1 MPNFDPEI
9 NRKANE
15 LKEMLIKEDEN
26 FKKERDEFI
35 YIIIPNYYK
44 ETYSETYIGIEGA
57 VRKILQLYENINLR
71 DTEII
76 QTAGKI
82 PEIIQTAIE
91 QFGFTNLLKK
101 EFKSRELK
109 LSNEEITCIEQNEIE
124 INKEI
129 IEAKANNEELEN
141 LLKNLYEN
149 YIKKCIKIKPDDWK
163 KIGENIIKKFN
174 FIGLFESKLK
184 NYWNDI
190 SGQRWE
196 AIEDYNP
203 YEHDYEIIPKQ
214 KIQAEIVKT
223 WREESE
229 EMKKLLDRFE
239 EKYGFEPN
247 IPENPQDDREEE
259 EKAKKLE
266 IIKNLIG
273 KMFNIPN
280 EAKKQTKIKIIKR
293 LLNLT
298 ENDEN
303 EIENKFRENY
313 EFDPNL

>member
-9 NRKANE
+9 NRRANE
-15 LKEMLIKEDEN
+15 LKEMLIKGD
-26 FKKERDEFI
+26 KKFEEERIKFI
-35 YIIIPNYYK
+35 YYEIILNYYRK
-44 ETYSETYIGIEGA
+44 TNPEDV
-57 VRKILQLYENINLR
+57 VRKILQLDENTNLR

-76 QTAGKI
+76 QTASEI

-174 FIGLFESKLK
+174 FIGLFESKLR
-184 NYWNDI
+184 NCWNDI
-190 SGQRWE
+190 ISQRWE
-196 AIEDYNP
+196 TIEESYNP
-203 YEHDYEIIPKQ
+203 DENYGYYYDLQTET
-214 KIQAEIVKT
+214 AKT
-223 WREESE
+223 WRKENE

-247 IPENPQDDREEE
+247 IPENPQDDHEEE

-303 EIENKFRENY
+303 EMKNKFEEKY
-313 EFDPNL
+313 KFYPNL